1 MRRTARLPLR
11 RSTLQMRWATIL
23 GILGALLL
31 NGRGDAQTPA
41 TLSSFHVVDVKGR
54 SDMRPPVVT
63 AVLYDIKRD
72 LLVTAGDDHLIRV
85 FKQPGDQQ
93 VVTLKGSGWIYGLA
107 LDPTGRYLAAVD
119 DRGSLTIW
127 EWETNRRLY
136 ERSLSSAALR
146 TVAFHP
152 AGQWLAAA
160 GFESRIFAVETLT
173 GRMLAE
179 LMADRDNRQVVFS
192 ADGSLLAAAGG
203 TGKVLLWNGRDL
215 RKQAEIPASLRRLH
229 AVAFSPDMSLL
240 ATGGE
245 DSTVNLWRLDSQP
258 IRPAG
263 QFKLTQGS
271 VTSLVFCEN
280 GQLIAAGTTR
290 NTIHLWDLLTA
301 QELAQLQGHTGTISC
316 LAWTPE
322 RSLLSSGSFDTTVR
336 FWRLP
341 AGTSISERVPAAQG
355 GVLRQ

>member
-1 MRRTARLPLR
+1 
-11 RSTLQMRWATIL
+11 
-23 GILGALLL
+23 
-31 NGRGDAQTPA
+31 
-41 TLSSFHVVDVKGR
+41 
-54 SDMRPPVVT
+54 
-63 AVLYDIKRD
+63 
-72 LLVTAGDDHLIRV
+72 
-85 FKQPGDQQ
+85 
-93 VVTLKGSGWIYGLA
+93 
-107 LDPTGRYLAAVD
+107 VD

-127 EWETNRRLY
+127 EWEKARRLY
-136 ERSLSSAALR
+136 ERSLSSAAIR

-152 AGQWLAAA
+152 TGQWLAAA
-160 GFESRIFAVETLT
+160 GFEPRVFVVETLT
-173 GRMLAE
+173 GRSLAE
-179 LMADRDNRQVVFS
+179 LIAERDTRQVVFS

-203 TGKVLLWNGRDL
+203 TGKVLLWDGRKL
-215 RKQAEIPASLRRLH
+215 QKLAEIPASLRRLH

-258 IRPAG
+258 IGLAG

-290 NTIHLWDLLTA
+290 NTIHLWDLVTTR
-301 QELAQLQGHTGTISC
+301 ELAQLQGHTGTISC

-341 AGTSISERVPAAQG
+341 PGTTVSERLPAAQAEI
-355 GVLRQ
+355 LRQ

>member
-1 MRRTARLPLR
+1 MRMARLLVR
-11 RSTLQMRWATIL
+11 RSELYVRWASIL
-23 GILGALLL
+23 GMLAALIL
-31 NGRGDAQTPA
+31 NGTGASQTPA
-41 TLSSFHVVDVKGR
+41 TLSSFHVVDVKSR
-54 SDMRPPVVT
+54 SDVRPPVIT
-63 AVLYDIKRD
+63 AVLYDITRD
-72 LLVTAGDDHLIRV
+72 ILITAGDDHLIRV

-93 VVTLKGSGWIYGLA
+93 LVTLKGSGWIYGLA
-107 LDPTGRYLAAVD
+107 LDPTGKYLAAVD

-127 EWETNRRLY
+127 EWEKARRLY
-136 ERSLSSAALR
+136 ERSLSSAAIR

-152 AGQWLAAA
+152 TGQWLAAA
-160 GFESRIFAVETLT
+160 GFEPRVFVVETLT
-173 GRMLAE
+173 GRSLAE
-179 LMADRDNRQVVFS
+179 LIAERDTRQVVFS

-203 TGKVLLWNGRDL
+203 TGKVLLWDGRKL
-215 RKQAEIPASLRRLH
+215 QKLAEIPASLRRLH

-258 IRPAG
+258 IGLAG

-290 NTIHLWDLLTA
+290 NTIHLWDLVTTR
-301 QELAQLQGHTGTISC
+301 ELAQLQGHTGTISC

-341 AGTSISERVPAAQG
+341 PGTTVSERLPAAQAEI
-355 GVLRQ
+355 LRQ